1 MLYYCSKALHMKK
14 ILLLLA
20 ASSPFMNARSQSADY
35 QIRPVSFT
43 QVRLTDSFWNP
54 RIERNRT
61 ATIPAS
67 FMRCES
73 TGRVQN
79 FVMAAL
85 KKGRFGTKFPFDD
98 TDIYKTIEGASFSLA
113 VHPDAELERYV
124 DALIDTVARAQE
136 PDGYLYTARTID
148 SLHPHEWSG
157 NDRWVKEHE
166 LSHELYNSGHL
177 FEAAAAH
184 YLATGRRNLLDVALK
199 NADLLVRTFGP
210 GKREVAPG
218 HEIVEMGLVKLYR
231 ITGRTDYLQL
241 AKFFIDARGK
251 RAYDKNSTD
260 EWKNGKYWQDDKP
273 VADQDDVEGHAVRAM
288 YLYSAVTDVA
298 ALTGDQQYIAAM
310 DRLWNNMVDKKMYVQ
325 GGIGAVPAGE
335 RFGEDY
341 ELPNGTAYNETCAAI
356 GDVYW
361 NQRMFLLHGESKYI
375 DLMEKVLYNG
385 MLSGVG
391 LDGKSFFYTNAM
403 QVTNGFRH
411 DALERQRSGWFE
423 CSCCP
428 TNILRLLPS
437 LPGYLYAQKDRELY
451 INLFA
456 SSRAAVK
463 MADGPVEVVQE
474 NNYPWD
480 GHLSFTL
487 NPASSQTLTVRIR
500 IPGWARD
507 AAIPSSLYSFVNRS
521 GGEPII
527 SVNGE
532 RTPYKIEGG
541 YAVLQRVWKKGD
553 KIRMLLDMPV
563 REVRAND
570 RVGEDAGKVAIQ
582 RGPLMYCLEW
592 KDNGGRVSD
601 LSLPAGVQLQTEARD
616 GQLGKITVLKGE
628 GIRRDSATGAT
639 TSAAITM
646 IPYYAWANRGEGEM
660 AVWIKKE
667 RRAPAARVS
676 KARHSGPTAISPD
689 LFGVFF
695 EDISYAADGGLYGEL
710 VQNRSFEYGPAD
722 RKGWNPLTAWE
733 YRTEGFGYGNLTV
746 GDAAP
751 LHANNPHYVV
761 LTVEDPGQEG
771 IGLTNGGYDGMAF
784 RAGGVYN
791 FSAWIRQLSD
801 GSVPVEVQLRGK
813 KGVVLG
819 RAGLSVQSRGW
830 QEYRA
835 AIGVDASED
844 SGYLVVLAK
853 GKGKLALDQVSLFPE
868 QTFRR
873 RANGMRDDLAQ
884 AIADL
889 HPKFMRFP
897 GGCLVHGDGLG
908 NMYRWKN
915 TIGPAEQRLEQKNI
929 WNYHQSAGLG
939 FFEYFQFCEDIGA
952 KPVPIVAAG
961 VSCQNSGGTWRIG
974 STGQKGIPMDEMQQ
988 YIQDVLDLIEYANGP
1003 ESSEWG
1009 AKRAAAGHPAPFHLQ
1024 YIGIGNEDRQTDAF
1038 RQRFRMIYAAVHAKY
1053 PNVTVIGTVG
1063 PSPAGEDF
1071 DLGWQFA
1078 DSVSV
1083 AMVDEHYYEKPEWF
1097 LANGQRYDGYDRSR
1111 SKVYVGEYASWDNT
1125 LYNALAEGA
1134 YMTSLERN
1142 GDVVHMASY
1151 APLLANVRHTSWN
1164 PNLIYFS
1171 NTGVIRTVNYY
1182 VQQLF
1187 AGNAGDIFYPGVV
1200 AVRSGDTAVA
1210 TSCVKDSRT
1219 GDIILKVV
1227 HTGPGALRVAVDLT
1241 TVGKAGGP
1249 ASRILLTGTPEARN
1263 DEAAPATVV
1272 PKESNLE
1279 VSKKF
1284 TLDVPPY
1291 SLQVIRIGK
1300 GKKQ

>member
-1 MLYYCSKALHMKK
+1 MKK
-14 ILLLLA
+14 FLLLLA
-20 ASSPFMNARSQSADY
+20 GSSLVMAAHSQSADY
-35 QIRPVSFT
+35 QIRPVNFT
-43 QVRLTDSFWNP
+43 QVQLTDSFWKP

-61 ATIPAS
+61 VTIPAS

-73 TGRVQN
+73 TARVQN
-79 FVMAAL
+79 FVMAAQR
-85 KKGRFGTKFPFDD
+85 KGRFGTKFPFDD

-113 VHPDAELERYV
+113 VHPDPELDKYV

-184 YLATGRRNLLDVALK
+184 FLATGRRNLLDIALK

-251 RAYDKNSTD
+251 RAYDKDSAS
-260 EWKNGKYWQDDKP
+260 EWKNGKYWQDDQP
-273 VADQDDVEGHAVRAM
+273 VVDQDDVEGHAVRAM
-288 YLYSAVTDVA
+288 YLYSGVTDVA
-298 ALTGDQQYIAAM
+298 ALTGDKQYIAAV
-310 DRLWNNMVDKKMYVQ
+310 DRLWNNMVDKKIYVQ

-375 DLMEKVLYNG
+375 DVMEKVLYNG

-456 SSRAAVK
+456 SSRATVK
-463 MADGPVEVVQE
+463 MADGPVVIVQE

-480 GHLSFTL
+480 GHLRFTL
-487 NPASSQTLTVRIR
+487 SPSSSQSMNVRIR
-500 IPGWARD
+500 IPGWAQNE
-507 AAIPSSLYSFVNRS
+507 AMPSSLYSFTDER
-521 GGEPII
+521 GAAPYI
-527 SVNGE
+527 SINGV
-532 RTPYKIEGG
+532 RTPYQIEGG

-553 KIRMLLDMPV
+553 KIELFLDMPV
-563 REVRAND
+563 REVQASGRL
-570 RVGEDAGKVAIQ
+570 REDMGKVAIQ

-601 LSLPAGVQLQTEARD
+601 VSLPAVVRLQPEVRN
-616 GQLGKITVLKGE
+616 GELGKITVLKGE
-628 GIRRDSATGAT
+628 GIRRDSTSGAAK
-639 TSAAITM
+639 AAGITM
-646 IPYYAWANRGEGEM
+646 IPYYSWANRGDGEM

-667 RRAPAARVS
+667 KRAPVPAVL
-676 KARHSGPTAISPD
+676 KGRHSGAKAISPD

-695 EDISYAADGGLYGEL
+695 EDISYAADGGLFGEL

-722 RKGWNPLTAWE
+722 RKGWGPLTAWE

-746 GDAAP
+746 ETGEP
-751 LHANNPHYVV
+751 LHVNNPHYVV
-761 LTVEDPGQEG
+761 LTIEDPGQEG
-771 IGLTNGGYDGMAF
+771 IGLSNGGYDGMAL

-791 FSAWIRQLSD
+791 FSAWIRQVS
-801 GSVPVEVQLRGK
+801 GEAVPMEVQLRGK

-819 RAGLSVQSRGW
+819 KAGLLTRPGSW

-835 AIGVDASED
+835 AIPVSGQED

-853 GKGKLALDQVSLFPE
+853 GKGKLALDQLSLFPD
-868 QTFRR
+868 QTFRHR
-873 RANGMRDDLAQ
+873 VNGMRDDLAQ
-884 AIADL
+884 AIAGL

-915 TIGPAEQRLEQKNI
+915 TIGSPEQRVEQKNI
-929 WNYHQSAGLG
+929 WNYHQSTGLG

-974 STGQKGIPMDEMQQ
+974 STGQKGIPMEEMQS

-1024 YIGIGNEDRQTDAF
+1024 YIGIGNEDKQTDAF
-1038 RQRFRMIYAAVHAKY
+1038 RQRFRMIYAAVRARY
-1053 PNVTVIGTVG
+1053 PDITIIGTVG

-1078 DSVSV
+1078 DSLSVS
-1083 AMVDEHYYEKPEWF
+1083 MVDEHYYEKPEWF
-1097 LANGQRYDGYDRSR
+1097 LSNGLRYDGYDRSR
-1111 SKVYVGEYASWDNT
+1111 SKVYVGEYASWGNT

-1134 YMTSLERN
+1134 YMTALERN
-1142 GDVVHMASY
+1142 GDVVRMASY

-1171 NTGVIRTVNYY
+1171 NTEVLRTANYY

-1187 AGNAGDIFYPGVV
+1187 AANAGDMYYPEVV
-1200 AVRSGDTAVA
+1200 AGRPGDTAVA

-1219 GDIILKVV
+1219 GDVILKVV
-1227 HTGPGALRVAVDLT
+1227 HTGPGTLQVAVDLT
-1241 TVGKAGGP
+1241 TVGRPGTH

-1263 DEAAPATVV
+1263 TEVAKETVV
-1272 PKESNLE
+1272 PKESIME
-1279 VSKKF
+1279 TKKRF
-1284 TLDVPPY
+1284 MLDVPPY
-1291 SLQVIRIGK
+1291 SLQVIRIGR
-1300 GKKQ
+1300 G